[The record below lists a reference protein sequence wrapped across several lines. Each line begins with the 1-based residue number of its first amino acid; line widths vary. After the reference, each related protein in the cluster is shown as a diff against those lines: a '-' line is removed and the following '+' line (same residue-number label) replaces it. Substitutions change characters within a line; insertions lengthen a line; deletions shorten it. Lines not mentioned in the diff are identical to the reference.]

1 MSFEFNAAIYA
12 ALDGHRVVK
21 GAVVSG
27 DERLLIVCAG
37 EDEKHAYLNAEEA
50 LKMMRGAGVTKP
62 YASFLRSMMPHD
74 VFVELYSAYLASTE
88 ADLSKT
94 MPKEAL

>member
-12 ALDGHRVVK
+12 VLDGHRVVK

-37 EDEKHAYLNAEEA
+37 EDEKHVYLNAEEA
-50 LKMMRGAGVTKP
+50 LKMMRRAGVTKP
-62 YASFLRSMMPHD
+62 YASFLRSMMPHEA
-74 VFVELYSAYLASTE
+74 FVEHYSAYLSSTE
-88 ADLSKT
+88 GDLSKAT
-94 MPKEAL
+94 PKEAL